1 MSQVSVT
8 INGRQFRMACEDGQE
23 AHLMELAR
31 DLDTRIEGLRS
42 KFGEIGDT
50 RLTVMAALTIA
61 DAMSETGQRIK
72 RLEDEVSALQEA
84 RVAAAD
90 QAKTVQSAVAA
101 ALTAAAER
109 IEIITKKLNQTSGG
123 NGVALG

>member
-23 AHLMELAR
+23 GHLMNLAR
-31 DLDTRIEGLRS
+31 DLDSRIEGLRT

-50 RLTVMAALTIA
+50 RLTVMAALTVA
-61 DAMSETGQRIK
+61 DAMSETAQRIK
-72 RLEDEVSALQEA
+72 RLEDD
-84 RVAAAD
+84 VAAMQESRAESAAHARD
-90 QAKTVQSAVAA
+90 AEAAVAA

-109 IEIITKKLNQTSGG
+109 IEIITRKLNQTIGDSIAMG
-123 NGVALG
+123 